1 MAEKR
6 TIARPY
12 ARAMFMNV
20 QDQAQENKDSLA
32 KLLKILA
39 DAVLFPDIDQA
50 IKNPSILHEEIID
63 VLISICEDADRGAL
77 QQFGKDQIIRWLAL
91 LSAAKRLECLPQIA
105 ELFADEYALQR
116 GALEVIISSA
126 QPLSELQKNTI
137 LQQLSKKL
145 GKTIQA
151 TYQQDSTLLGGVKI
165 QAGDWVQDHSVAD
178 KLLRLSED
186 IAS

>member
-1 MAEKR
+1 VAEKR

-20 QDQAQENKDSLA
+20 QDHAQGNADSLA

-39 DAVLFPDIDQA
+39 DAVVFPDIDQA
-50 IKNPSILHEEIID
+50 IKNPSILHEEIIN
-63 VLISICEDADRGAL
+63 VLIRICEDVDSDSL
-77 QQFGKDQIIRWLAL
+77 HQYGKDHLIRWLAL
-91 LSAAKRLECLPQIA
+91 LGAAKRLECLPQIA

-116 GALEVIISSA
+116 GAVEVIISSA
-126 QPLSELQKNTI
+126 QPLTELQKNI
-137 LQQLSKKL
+137 LLQQLSKKL

-151 TYQQDSTLLGGVKI
+151 TYQNDSTLLGGVKI
-165 QAGDWVQDHSVAD
+165 QAGDWVQDHSIAD